1 VRSLSRPAGRGVSG
15 WNGRKGGRKRGGTDC
30 ADYVDNCCEC
40 VPYYSRDFIGAGA
53 LTKDQ

>member
-1 VRSLSRPAGRGVSG
+1 MRSLSRPAGRGVSG